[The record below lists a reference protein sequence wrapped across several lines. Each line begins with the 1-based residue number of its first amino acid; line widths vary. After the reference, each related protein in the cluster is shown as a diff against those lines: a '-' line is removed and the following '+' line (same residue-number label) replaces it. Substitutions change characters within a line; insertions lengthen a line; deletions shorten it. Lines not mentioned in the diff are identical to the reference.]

1 MKGGCWAEYSIASVD
16 FTFEIEK
23 DVPLEYAASGVTNP
37 LTVIAMI
44 ENFKELGGK
53 GGIIHT
59 AAASA
64 LGRQLNKLAQKEGI
78 PLLNIVRR
86 EAQA

>member
-1 MKGGCWAEYSIASVD
+1 
-16 FTFEIEK
+16 
-23 DVPLEYAASGVTNP
+23 
-37 LTVIAMI
+37 MI
-44 ENFKELGGK
+44 ENFKEIGGK

-86 EAQA
+86 EAQAELLRKEGATHVIVTEGDWQTKLKEIL